1 MQSAWWIH
9 CYQST
14 SQRELNAGWI
24 NGGSGPNSFQ
34 KAASFQLLLLLMF
47 IPRSPFCLLSCILC
61 LPSSPQGLDKYSF
74 YLFPFSDEDPPPIS
88 LSEVF
93 RAFLFLCFPSIYLS
107 LVISQLLPSSLSLSF
122 ATYLFSLSHSVIT
135 NHLSSQFLL
144 LSTASSPFVC
154 LPRWSPSPISLLFLF
169 FFFFPASVPLFL
181 AGCLESS
188 RVCSMSRWGLSCRRR
203 QLLSPST

>member
-1 MQSAWWIH
+1 MRA
-9 CYQST
+9 
-14 SQRELNAGWI
+14 ELMGAQDQI
-24 NGGSGPNSFQ
+24 AF
-34 KAASFQLLLLLMF
+34 KRQLLFSFCYCSCSSLAPLFACFLVYSV
-47 IPRSPFCLLSCILC
+47 SP
-61 LPSSPQGLDKYSF
+61 PGLDKYSF

-135 NHLSSQFLL
+135 NYLSSQFLL

-188 RVCSMSRWGLSCRRR
+188 RVCSMSW
-203 QLLSPST
+203 